1 MRVFPIS
8 ILFAGLGLVPSAVSQ
23 VPTGEV
29 LPPCESEAE
38 ASARAPQPEAVE
50 LADCLAAV
58 YSTATA
64 DAAAARVAQL
74 VGKLAEQGGEETFW
88 GRMHMAYADCYG
100 SEKLRLALQ
109 PLLPPADTAAKPG
122 FRESLVVLHDIWQTL
137 EDIRAKLDGV
147 TDKATADAAA
157 ESVGLFA
164 THIDDCLQQGDK
176 LPAPQG
182 NRIDLVIYY
191 FSGEYRRTAA
201 VYRAWGELQNR
212 SGDYYGSDDLASAME
227 KLGGTMENIDLS
239 ADPYAI
245 GKMLP
250 VCARMEELMCRWLA
264 IAAGVHDA
272 ATADA
277 AAPALGACA
286 ELLKAAAA
294 GLGQGYEKDLGHVSP
309 RFLFLSLA
317 CDRVAQSFA
326 RHACFGSDALRGA
339 LEF

>member
-1 MRVFPIS
+1 MRVFSIS
-8 ILFAGLGLVPSAVSQ
+8 ILFTGLGLVPSAMSQ
-23 VPTGEV
+23 VPTSEA
-29 LPPCESEAE
+29 LLSRESEAE
-38 ASARAPQPEAVE
+38 ATARAPQPEAVE
-50 LADCLAAV
+50 LADCLAMV

-64 DAAAARVAQL
+64 DAAAGRVAQL

-100 SEKLRLALQ
+100 SEKLRRALQ
-109 PLLPPADTAAKPG
+109 PLLPPADTATEPG
-122 FRESLVVLHDIWQTL
+122 FRESLAMLHDIWQTL
-137 EDIRAKLDGV
+137 EDICTKLDGV
-147 TDKATADAAA
+147 ADKATADAAA
-157 ESVGLFA
+157 ESVSLFA
-164 THIDDCLQQGDK
+164 AHIDDCLQRGNK

-227 KLGGTMENIDLS
+227 KLSGTMENIDLS

-250 VCARMEELMCRWLA
+250 VCSKMEELMCRWLA
-264 IAAGVHDA
+264 IAAEVRD
-272 ATADA
+272 TASADT
-277 AAPALGACA
+277 AAPALSACT

-317 CDRVAQSFA
+317 CDRVVQHFA
-326 RHACFGSDALRGA
+326 RHTCFGSEALRDALQ
-339 LEF
+339 F